1 MSTVRDVAQAAGVS
15 VTTVSRV
22 LRGERYVSP
31 HARAAVQS
39 VIDELNYRPSE
50 LARQFREQRSNLV
63 GYVVP
68 DISEPFYAAIFRGI
82 TRHLRPQGFAV
93 VAHDTDER
101 AAAEA
106 EAVTALLDSRAAGLI
121 VASSGLWP
129 RLLRERFRD
138 AGVPVVA
145 VDNRLDGVETDAVY
159 DDNENGA
166 AALTRHLVEHG
177 HRRIAFVGGI
187 TSESSGADRIAG
199 YRRAL
204 SEAGAPEIAEH
215 IVTGDW
221 RQESGRLYTL
231 RLMRLSERP
240 TAIMAANYEVA
251 LGAMRA
257 LRSLRL
263 RIPDDVALVAF
274 DDFEVAELLDP
285 PLTALH
291 RDVESMGEAAAGL
304 LIDQLY
310 PSGDRA
316 RREIRVPFEIMPRR
330 SCGCG
335 GESPW

>member
-1 MSTVRDVAQAAGVS
+1 VSTVRDVAQAAGVS
-15 VTTVSRV
+15 ATTVSRV

-31 HARAAVQS
+31 QVRAAVRTA
-39 VIDELNYRPSE
+39 IDELNYRPSE
-50 LARQFREQRSNLV
+50 LARQFRDQRSVLV

-82 TRHLRPQGFAV
+82 TRQLRPQGFAV
-93 VAHDTDER
+93 VAYDTDER

-106 EAVTALLDSRAAGLI
+106 EAVTSILDSRASGIL

-129 RLLRERFRD
+129 RALRDRLRD

-145 VDNRLDGVETDAVY
+145 VDNRLEGVETDAVY

-166 AALTRHLVEHG
+166 LALTKHLLEHG

-187 TSESSGADRIAG
+187 MSESSGTDRLAG
-199 YRRAL
+199 FRRAL
-204 SEAGAPEIAEH
+204 SEAGAPESSELVA
-215 IVTGDW
+215 TGDW

-231 RLMRLSERP
+231 RLMRLPDRP
-240 TAIMAANYEVA
+240 TAIMAANFEIA
-251 LGAMRA
+251 LGVMRA

-274 DDFEVAELLDP
+274 DDFAVAELLDP

-291 RDVESMGEAAAGL
+291 RDVESMGEIAAGL

-310 PSGDRA
+310 PSGDRP

-335 GESPW
+335 GESG